1 MNNAKRICLGRGEG
15 KRMKGKKTILFL
27 TPSMIG
33 ILVFYI
39 LPFFYLLYSSFT
51 EGTIDNSFVGFQ
63 NYIELFKNKA
73 FRTAIINTCTFSLIA
88 VPLSIVIP
96 IFFSLLLEENFA
108 GKRWFR
114 LMFLS
119 PMMVPSASIVLIWQI
134 LFCYDGYWARVIE
147 FFCGTKVDFF
157 HSTLGMGVILLL
169 FLWKNLGYYMIIYMA
184 ALAEVPTELLEA
196 AQMDGGNKVQQFFYI
211 KLPHIAPSILFT
223 FMLTLIASFKIFR
236 EVYLLVGSYPYDSM
250 YLLQH
255 FINNAFV
262 AMDYQKLSC
271 VTIVLTI
278 LLSLVLGGLFLLE
291 NYIGKDFEA

>member
-1 MNNAKRICLGRGEG
+1 MNDKEG
-15 KRMKGKKTILFL
+15 KQMKGKKASLFL
-27 TPSMIG
+27 IPSAVG

-39 LPFFYLLYSSFT
+39 LPFMYLLYSSFVGDT
-51 EGTIDNSFVGFQ
+51 MGSSFAGFQ
-63 NYIELFKNKA
+63 NYIELFENRA
-73 FRTAIINTCTFSLIA
+73 FLTAVRNTGTFALMA
-88 VPLSIVIP
+88 VPLAIVLP
-96 IFFSLLLEENFA
+96 ILFSLMLEEELM

-134 LFCYDGYWARVIE
+134 LFCYDGYWSRIVD
-147 FFCGTKVDFF
+147 FFFGRKVDFF
-157 HSTLGMGVILLL
+157 HSALGIGVILLL

-211 KLPHIAPSILFT
+211 KLPHMSPSILFT
-223 FMLTLIASFKIFR
+223 LILTVISSFKIFR
-236 EVYLLVGSYPYDSM
+236 EVYLLVGPYPYDSM

-262 AMDYQKLSC
+262 DMNYQKLSC

-278 LLSLVLGGLFLLE
+278 VLSLILSGLFWLE
-291 NYIGKDFEA
+291 SRLGKDFEA